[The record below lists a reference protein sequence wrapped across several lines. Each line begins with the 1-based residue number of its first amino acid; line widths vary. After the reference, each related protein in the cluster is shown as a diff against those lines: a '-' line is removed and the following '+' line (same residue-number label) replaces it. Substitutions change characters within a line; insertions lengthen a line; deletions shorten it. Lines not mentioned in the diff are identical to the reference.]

1 MYLKKHLGFIGNL
14 EKNTIL
20 VHNPEFGKSNME
32 IECDDFETVWE
43 LLCILSKSDQEIIN
57 SDLALWK
64 QRYDISQEKY
74 EEYIKFLQNLN
85 LVYEN
90 EMKEETNPR
99 MLNFLNNICAS
110 NNRYSVEQKIIKD
123 RVAIIGLGT
132 LGTSVAKYCLQLG
145 VKNFLLI
152 DCDIV
157 EEKNMFHQSFYRK
170 EHIGQM
176 KTAALRNALLEVD
189 GALEI
194 DMVNSSIND
203 TEALDLLIKKYN
215 INYVFCCFDKHN
227 KKLLTEIHENCS
239 MQGIPV
245 YLSAYDQQT
254 IFASRLNA
262 NIIENINNDMQFVI
276 SENSGVGFLGDLG
289 AQMMVRIWLQDK
301 FEKWNIGKDLIEYN
315 FFEQCSKNDV
325 INLGVTACRDFDGE
339 DVECKEFYQEKVI
352 YPRLLAMY
360 REYLKSYDDNLY
372 EEMLELS
379 QENSMSDFEFD
390 DNDMNAYM
398 EKVNNTYLSDGNRTY
413 ALAEFGTKYLLRQDE
428 YDEKIIEEFAGMLKN
443 LQEPVVYF
451 LNLKK
456 KNYFNDYLQIWNE
469 KREIRD
475 FLIEISKDFISI
487 HFDEEIDFLKYNPL
501 NEHGFQSEATEQV
514 RMSAWMDDLIP
525 GYDMREYVR
534 YVTKHGFLDLSPR
547 NNVSCN
553 LKNMRYSSTDII
565 VHYEKSIKGFM
576 QLCHEL
582 GHGYYASYFKNSE
595 VEESVSLLVS
605 ETLACLNEFLAQFA
619 LIHKGKLT
627 PETYKGLLLYLH
639 SCIIGIFSL
648 DLYEENI
655 LRLEEITWD
664 NIIQE
669 RRREEKML
677 FGNKQI
683 KNDLQSDYNIS
694 VSENFLFEKRVPY
707 LYAEAY
713 LYGFYLAR
721 QMTVDPHVYY
731 RLINFLHDDE
741 YWGLDIQDIFEG
753 VLQRD
758 MDSSFYEGLKNEFL
772 SYVGFLKTQTMV

>member
-14 EKNTIL
+14 EKKTIL
-20 VHNPEFGKSNME
+20 VHNPEFGKSDIE
-32 IECDDFETVWE
+32 IECDDFKTVWE
-43 LLCILSKSDQEIIN
+43 LLCILSKADQKTID
-57 SDLALWK
+57 SDLELWK
-64 QRYDISQEKY
+64 QRYDISREKY
-74 EEYIKFLQNLN
+74 EEYIGFLQNLN

-90 EMKEETNPR
+90 EMKKETNPR
-99 MLNFLNNICAS
+99 MLNFLNNICGS
-110 NNRYSVEQKIIKD
+110 NNRYSVEQKIIED

-145 VKNFLLI
+145 VKKFLLI

-176 KTAALRNALLEVD
+176 KTAVLRNALLEVD
-189 GALEI
+189 GALQI
-194 DMVNSSIND
+194 DTVNSSIND
-203 TEALDLLIKKYN
+203 AEVLDSLIQKYN
-215 INYVFCCFDKHN
+215 TDFVFCCFDKHN
-227 KKLLTEIHENCS
+227 KKLLTKIYENCS
-239 MQGIPV
+239 MRRIPV
-245 YLSAYDQQT
+245 YLSAYNQQT
-254 IFASRLNA
+254 IFGCKLNN
-262 NIIENINNDMQFVI
+262 NIVESINDDMQFVI
-276 SENSGVGFLGDLG
+276 SENSGVGLLGDLG
-289 AQMMVRIWLQDK
+289 AQMMIRIWLQDK
-301 FEKWNIGKDLIEYN
+301 FEKLNIGKDLIEYN
-315 FFEQCSKNDV
+315 FFEQCSENDV
-325 INLGVTACRDFDGE
+325 INLGVTTCRNFDRK

-372 EEMLELS
+372 EEILCLS
-379 QENSMSDFEFD
+379 QQNGMSDFEFD
-390 DNDMNAYM
+390 DNNSSAYM
-398 EKVNNTYLSDGNRTY
+398 KKINNIYLSVEGQTY
-413 ALAEFGTKYLLRQDE
+413 SLAEFGTKYLLRQDE
-428 YDEKIIEEFAGMLKN
+428 YDVKIIEEFTGMLKK
-443 LQEPVVYF
+443 LQEPVVHF
-451 LNLKK
+451 LNMKK
-456 KNYFNDYLQIWNE
+456 KNYFNDYLQMWNE
-469 KREIRD
+469 KREVRD
-475 FLIEISKDFISI
+475 FLIEVSKGFVSI

-501 NEHGFQSEATEQV
+501 NEHGFQSEASEQIK
-514 RMSAWMDDLIP
+514 MSAWMDDIIP
-525 GYDMREYVR
+525 GYDMREYIR
-534 YVTKHGFLDLSPR
+534 YVTKHEFLDLSPR

-565 VHYEKSIKGFM
+565 VHYEKSINGFM

-595 VEESVSLLVS
+595 VEESASLLVS

-655 LRLEEITWD
+655 LRLKEITWD

-669 RRREEKML
+669 RRREEKLL

-721 QMTVDPHVYY
+721 QMTADPHVYY
-731 RLINFLHDDE
+731 KLIDFLHDE
-741 YWGLDIQDIFEG
+741 EHWGLDVQDIFEN
-753 VLQRD
+753 VLQKN
-758 MDSSFYEGLKNEFL
+758 MNSSFYEELKNEFL